1 MDILVILILP
11 LVVFLSIIYL
21 IYAHFRDAN
30 EKANLDKAN
39 EQILKANLAKIRRLE
54 LMRPNLMRRY
64 EEKKVEGLAELDQWC
79 RKYGVTIHEME
90 VFLGL
95 ANDNTELIDKLQ
107 NIEDSINAPRVGFLC
122 GFDI

>member
-30 EKANLDKAN
+30 EKAKLDKAN

-95 ANDNTELIDKLQ
+95 ANDNIELIDKLQ

>member
-11 LVVFLSIIYL
+11 LVVLLSIIYL

-30 EKANLDKAN
+30 AKANLDKAN
-39 EQILKANLAKIRRLE
+39 EQILKANHAKIRRLE

>member
-11 LVVFLSIIYL
+11 LVVLLSIIYL

-30 EKANLDKAN
+30 EKAKFDKAN
-39 EQILKANLAKIRRLE
+39 EQILKADLAKIRRLE

-64 EEKKVEGLAELDQWC
+64 EEKKAEGLAELDQWC

-95 ANDNTELIDKLQ
+95 ANDNTELIYKLQ

>member
-1 MDILVILILP
+1 
-11 LVVFLSIIYL
+11 
-21 IYAHFRDAN
+21 
-30 EKANLDKAN
+30 
-39 EQILKANLAKIRRLE
+39 
-54 LMRPNLMRRY
+54 MRPNLMRRY

>member
-1 MDILVILILP
+1 MNILVILILP
-11 LVVFLSIIYL
+11 LVVLLIIIIYL

-30 EKANLDKAN
+30 EKAKFDKAY
-39 EQILKANLAKIRRLE
+39 EQMKADLAKIRRLE

-95 ANDNTELIDKLQ
+95 ANDNTELIYKLQ